1 MKLTNRQIK
10 QIIKEELDDLLN
22 KSREFGPYF
31 HKLKDMMTAS
41 HEAYNQANELFNQ
54 IKGSGMMEP
63 SEEEILQ
70 KVSDYA
76 SAWYKHRSTQD
87 YLLSLR
93 DFHPTR
99 SSKREEHAQWYRAN
113 EEVMAAE
120 SAMDR
125 ALDELGYDR
134 FSATIMRALKKNNKG

>member
-31 HKLKDMMTAS
+31 HKLKNMMTAS

-99 SSKREEHAQWYRAN
+99 SSKREEHAQWYRAS

>member
-31 HKLKDMMTAS
+31 HKLKYMMTAS

-93 DFHPTR
+93 DFHPMR
-99 SSKREEHAQWYRAN
+99 SSKREEHAHWDRAS